1 MIRRR
6 GISNH
11 LITQM
16 RKSEKAWR
24 KKDSENIPARMMT
37 NHREE
42 EVLLL
47 LYIPAILSLFLS
59 PETIDLQKN
68 EAKQNKREKQ
78 CQQTIAKTQ
87 TQQLDWNQQRR
98 EGTNN
103 NIHSRRQIRS
113 KRSHGTQKRK
123 EKRTPATSKSH
134 ISPSQKLPVDSRLTA
149 SLSHDRSAVHT
160 ERQRDFESQD
170 CSNLDEKTTSLLYR
184 IGRRRRR
191 RHCYLFQKLT
201 KRITIKENQEEE
213 EEEEEEQQEQQ
224 KTSSSTVIRAIQEI
238 TDQRNSLQKEKK

>member
-78 CQQTIAKTQ
+78 C
-87 TQQLDWNQQRR
+87 
-98 EGTNN
+98 
-103 NIHSRRQIRS
+103 
-113 KRSHGTQKRK
+113 
-123 EKRTPATSKSH
+123 
-134 ISPSQKLPVDSRLTA
+134 
-149 SLSHDRSAVHT
+149 
-160 ERQRDFESQD
+160 
-170 CSNLDEKTTSLLYR
+170 
-184 IGRRRRR
+184 
-191 RHCYLFQKLT
+191 
-201 KRITIKENQEEE
+201 
-213 EEEEEEQQEQQ
+213 
-224 KTSSSTVIRAIQEI
+224 
-238 TDQRNSLQKEKK
+238 

>member
-42 EVLLL
+42 EVLVL

-78 CQQTIAKTQ
+78 CQQTIAKTH

-103 NIHSRRQIRS
+103 NIHSRRQNRS

-123 EKRTPATSKSH
+123 EKRTPAISKSH
-134 ISPSQKLPVDSRLTA
+134 ISPSQKLSVDSRLTA

-160 ERQRDFESQD
+160 DRQRDFESQD

-191 RHCYLFQKLT
+191 RRRRHCYLFQKLT

-213 EEEEEEQQEQQ
+213 QQQQQQ
-224 KTSSSTVIRAIQEI
+224 KTSSSTVIRAIQAI
-238 TDQRNSLQKEKK
+238 TNQRNSLQKEKK